1 MKKLKVDWS
10 MLELAF
16 DDSSYEHS
24 HFLDLETGEV
34 VFITDEEREYAES
47 FGDSDDE
54 DDAGVL
60 NAASSESADD
70 LSQWMRDAAQ
80 RAAEV
85 RENPDRY
92 EVIPRADS
100 REGYRDMQVFIDSVS
115 DERIAELLDVAI
127 QGSGAFRRFKDVLA
141 RFPAERERYFQFRD
155 DRVRARIRDWLH
167 SLDIDLCNL
176 GVSIGTA
183 TRC

>member
-1 MKKLKVDWS
+1 
-10 MLELAF
+10 
-16 DDSSYEHS
+16 
-24 HFLDLETGEV
+24 
-34 VFITDEEREYAES
+34 
-47 FGDSDDE
+47 
-54 DDAGVL
+54 
-60 NAASSESADD
+60 
-70 LSQWMRDAAQ
+70 MRDAAQ